1 MGRPSAAESGHSEGD
16 DRPAQSLQ
24 AEFRYRLADD
34 ASVDRR
40 VRSLAEQDFAGVGA
54 IAEPGGEDH
63 DVADGAVVI
72 AAFESDSSESR
83 IAARDPHA
91 EPEVV
96 PALPPVARETSEA
109 LGRRHCG
116 ANRSELMVLDDGRVI
131 EEGHQ

>member
-1 MGRPSAAESGHSEGD
+1 MGPPPVADSGHPERD
-16 DRPAQSLQ
+16 APPAQSLQ

-34 ASVDRR
+34 VGVDRR

-72 AAFESDSSESR
+72 AAFESDSSECR
-83 IAARDPHA
+83 IACRDPHA

-96 PALPPVARETSEA
+96 PALPP
-109 LGRRHCG
+109 
-116 ANRSELMVLDDGRVI
+116 
-131 EEGHQ
+131 